1 MRASILVVDDDV
13 TNIMMLAQLLQTE
26 YEVIFATGGE
36 QALELA
42 ASALPDLILLDV
54 IMPGLDGYA
63 VCTHLKADPLTTHI
77 PVIFLTGLEEDD
89 TESRCLE
96 IGAVDYVTKP
106 FNAAVV
112 RSRVRN
118 HVELKQ
124 MRDTLLALAATDGLT
139 GLANRRRFDEALQ
152 TECKRLSRMRAA
164 LSLIMIDVDY
174 FKLYND
180 TYGHVAGDTCLRA
193 LADVLRSSMGRA
205 PDLAARYGGEEFAC
219 ILPETTLA
227 GAVAVAERIQAG
239 VALLH
244 IEHRG
249 SPTSPIVTL
258 SCGVVCVNAVPA
270 FVPTEIVAAADAAL
284 YEAKAGGRN
293 RIGLQ
298 PPVL

>member
-1 MRASILVVDDDV
+1 LRASILVVDDDV

-63 VCTHLKADPLTTHI
+63 VCAHLKADPLTTHI

-124 MRDTLLALAATDGLT
+124 MRDALLTLAATDGLT
-139 GLANRRRFDEALQ
+139 GIANRRRFDEVLE
-152 TECKRLSRMRAA
+152 TECKRLSRMRSTLA
-164 LSLIMIDVDY
+164 LIMIDVDH

-180 TYGHVAGDTCLRA
+180 TYGHVAGDNCLRA
-193 LADVLRSSMGRA
+193 VADVLRASIGRA

-219 ILPETTLA
+219 ILPETALA
-227 GAVAVAERIQAG
+227 GGVAIAERIQAG
-239 VALLH
+239 IALLN
-244 IEHRG
+244 IEHR
-249 SPTSPIVTL
+249 SSATAPLVTL
-258 SCGVVCVNAVPA
+258 SFGVVGVQAVPA
-270 FVPTEIVAAADAAL
+270 LVPTEIVSAADRCL
-284 YEAKAGGRN
+284 YEAKASGRN
-293 RIGLQ
+293 RIVSAS
-298 PPVL
+298 PVL